1 VARVRGDEL
10 LLGEWACLG
19 LVAATPRHGFAL
31 ARELRPEGP
40 IGRIWS
46 LSRPLVYR
54 AVEQL
59 LARGLVREA
68 GVEPGLAGGPRTVLA
83 ATPAGRR
90 AVRAWL
96 RTPVQHLRDV
106 RSELLLKLALADLL
120 KVDRAPLVVAQRATF
135 APLFAA
141 MAAEPVPDDPVARW
155 RHEHARAVERFLDGL
170 AAAT

>member
-31 ARELRPEGP
+31 ARELRPDGP

-90 AVRAWL
+90 AVRTWL

-120 KVDRAPLVVAQRATF
+120 QVDRAPLVAAQQAAF
-135 APLFAA
+135 APIFAA

-155 RHEHARAVERFLDGL
+155 RREHARAVERFLAGL
-170 AAAT
+170 AR